1 LSITRCDSGVSACF
15 AGGGSVGG
23 RNGADRVVVVDCVV
37 VVLCGE
43 ESGAVAGVAE
53 VAVSVG
59 VASAPVVV
67 VAIVVFVVWALV
79 ATVVVVVWAIVV
91 GSVVVVWAV
100 VVGSVVAP
108 GIAAVVVAPEQTGSS
123 P

>member
-1 LSITRCDSGVSACF
+1 MRANASANGQSGRPVKGSGARCVPLPPLSITRCDSGVSACF

-67 VAIVVFVVWALV
+67 VAMVVFVV
-79 ATVVVVVWAIVV
+79 
-91 GSVVVVWAV
+91 
-100 VVGSVVAP
+100 
-108 GIAAVVVAPEQTGSS
+108 
-123 P
+123 

>member
-23 RNGADRVVVVDCVV
+23 RNGADRVVVVVDCVV

-67 VAIVVFVVWALV
+67 VAMVVFVV
-79 ATVVVVVWAIVV
+79 
-91 GSVVVVWAV
+91 
-100 VVGSVVAP
+100 
-108 GIAAVVVAPEQTGSS
+108 
-123 P
+123 